1 MSDILPTVVIKTVN
15 GPVVINLSD
24 YDPKIHEL
32 VEGDA
37 PAVEGDAPAAEGDLE
52 NMTAT
57 ELKALAEERK
67 VDVRGLRS
75 KADLLKALQDA
86 EAAPQFFVYPT
97 AEGKFMIVDVNGD
110 RQGEEEFETQEE
122 AEQFLAGE

>member
-32 VEGDA
+32 VEGN
-37 PAVEGDAPAAEGDLE
+37 APAAEGNLE

-67 VDVRGLRS
+67 VDVKGLRS